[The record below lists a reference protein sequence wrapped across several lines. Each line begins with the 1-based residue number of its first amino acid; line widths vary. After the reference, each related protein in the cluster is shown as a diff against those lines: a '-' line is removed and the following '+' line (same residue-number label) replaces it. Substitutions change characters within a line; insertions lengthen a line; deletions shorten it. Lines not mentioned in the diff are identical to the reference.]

1 MSFVVLSFLA
11 LMISNSAL
19 EINIPSLFEQ
29 LNIAFDDVTTG
40 QKLNKVYHRLAVELI
55 RKDGTS
61 KAFSYPIKV
70 CSASCSGLV
79 IALRGLFSRL
89 VRQLVGFALSD
100 KFSWPGRQEEV
111 KFRGYYSPASFDKK
125 NTLNLSDFN
134 QILHT
139 V

>member
-1 MSFVVLSFLA
+1 MLCICTNSRDCLSNYVGSLLPALFCCLVRVKLPLKLGAFLQSYVPLVVLSFLA

-70 CSASCSGLV
+70 CSASCSGL
-79 IALRGLFSRL
+79 
-89 VRQLVGFALSD
+89 D
-100 KFSWPGRQEEV
+100 W
-111 KFRGYYSPASFDKK
+111 
-125 NTLNLSDFN
+125 
-134 QILHT
+134 
-139 V
+139 